1 MSVPD
6 KRGIWHSSWAEVN
19 RANRE
24 YEQADALTSLAKQA
38 EESNARARA
47 AEQQE
52 RLSQLHQAARRQVE
66 EERIQEQLRV
76 ESLMRTPEGRA
87 QLARE
92 QKTAEFTKGFLIVVC
107 VLFLL
112 CILADLTILI
122 PFLLVGSGIVFLL
135 HRFSQTEVGQIVN
148 KAGGQFILNKLSKK
162 LGSAEDADKKYAALV
177 ADKATRD
184 TAYLEALWVRKEI
197 DEFQNESIIGFEV
210 FLNDFGQNKQ
220 AVSDAI
226 RKVLSKKEVGAV
238 EERLTRLPEV
248 IAEFNDEEKALGL
261 ITAIEA
267 VGGSS
272 GIRVKRQTSPN
283 SKTEEGSYVDAD
295 GKPILEKEVLEGL
308 VILKKKDRIDF
319 FFSGRLDTAA
329 GLSFS
334 SRFKEAVDSN
344 PQTIVANMKEA
355 TYIGSKV
362 LRLLFEAARRQKDRG
377 GSLQITEADESLK
390 RVFRLTGMDILL
402 TESNDSN
409 SLGKLKYEIK
419 DRVLRVFL
427 TGRWNADFAWGL
439 RQDLYKLASKHHGDI
454 RFDASELTDAS
465 SFLRD
470 VCINI
475 SNSAKVSGGTFGI
488 ENASPKVKTLFR
500 KAGLENYI
508 VS

>member
-6 KRGIWHSSWAEVN
+6 KRGIWHSSWAEAN

-52 RLSQLHQAARRQVE
+52 RLSQLHQAARRQAE

-76 ESLMRTPEGRA
+76 ESLMRTPEGRE

-92 QKTAEFTKGFLIVVC
+92 HKAAEFTKGFLIVVG
-107 VLFLL
+107 VLFVL
-112 CILADLTILI
+112 CIFAGLTPLI

-135 HRFSQTEVGQIVN
+135 HRFSQTEVGQIVD

-162 LGSAEDADKKYAALV
+162 LGSVEDADKKYAALV

-184 TAYLEALWVRKEI
+184 TAYLETLWVRKEI
-197 DEFQNESIIGFEV
+197 DELQNKSITGFEV

-226 RKVLSKKEVGAV
+226 RKLLSKKEVGAF

-248 IAEFNDEEKALGL
+248 IADFTDEEKALGL

-272 GIRVKRQTSPN
+272 GIRVKRQPPD
-283 SKTEEGSYVDAD
+283 SKTEEGSDVDAD

-308 VILKKKDRIDF
+308 VILKKKDHIDF
-319 FFSGRLDTAA
+319 FFSGRLDSVA
-329 GLSFS
+329 GQLFS
-334 SRFKEAVDSN
+334 SKFKEAVDSN
-344 PQTIVANMKEA
+344 PKTIVANMKEA

-362 LRLLFEAARRQKDRG
+362 LRLLFEAARRQEDRG
-377 GSLQITEADESLK
+377 GSLEITEADESLK
-390 RVFRLTGMDILL
+390 RVFRLTGMDNLL
-402 TESNDSN
+402 TGSNHSN
-409 SLGKLKYEIK
+409 LSGKLNYEIK
-419 DRVLRVFL
+419 DGVLRVFL
-427 TGRWNADFAWGL
+427 TDCWNADF
-439 RQDLYKLASKHHGDI
+439 LYKLASKHHGDI

-465 SFLRD
+465 SFLKD

-475 SNSAKVSGGTFGI
+475 SNSAKVSRGNFGI
-488 ENASPKVKTLFR
+488 ENASSKVKTLFR
-500 KAGLENYI
+500 KAGLGNYI